1 MCDYEDKILERQEL
15 QEISEEEYD
24 TQDELFIDFP
34 IEPDKWNEADQ
45 FVAEVERY
53 DISWKAKVNKLDRE
67 LSVNQFIGLV
77 NYGHVFHGFKSL
89 AEVLAYLMY
98 LEDSVTD
105 YERKFEEL
113 KSLNDKLNSIIR
125 QVKD

>member
-77 NYGHVFHGFKSL
+77 NYSHVFHGFKSL

-125 QVKD
+125 